1 MVNNEKVRVYE
12 LAKEIG
18 VSSSK
23 LIEFFQKEDFDISSH
38 MNIVGPYGQRKA
50 KEHFGVEGDKDKKSN
65 KPHAR
70 LRKKAR
76 VRKKTA
82 RDKKKKEKS
91 EEKSEEAAKT
101 KKTEKK
107 EKTAKK
113 TKKKDKSK
121 NGAPKETKKE
131 KKKSKVKEK
140 DEEKPKEEKEEKE
153 EVSKKEEEE
162 KKIRHDEQIKKLE
175 EDLKKKKKKKKG
187 PKPQKEKGWREDYA
201 RVREQK
207 EGKKKEKVEQT
218 TKRKKDVKK
227 EKIPKKRTVSWS
239 EVMEDTSS
247 EKKKSKKKKKKKKA
261 KEEKREVLY
270 MMKGLTYEDFAEN
283 IGLSTKELVKHLE
296 KEGVEVEDI
305 QNSIEEDY
313 AKILAED
320 FGKELVFIKKY
331 GEDVIK
337 EEFREYENSE
347 KKAGPPIVTVMGHV
361 DHGKTSILDY
371 IRNARVAGSEH
382 GGITQHI
389 GAYSVLTD
397 KGEITFVDTPGHE
410 AFTAMR
416 TRGAN
421 ITDVVILVVAAN
433 DGVMPQTEEAINHAK
448 NAGVPIVVALNKM
461 DLPSANPQKVKQEL
475 TKYEIVPEEWGGDH
489 LFVECSA
496 ETGDGIKELLD
507 MILLQAEMLDLK
519 SIKDAPARG
528 VVIESQKKKGKG
540 VVASVL
546 VRKGTLKVG
555 DSFVVGNSYGRVRFI
570 TNDKG
575 KRVKEIKPGKA
586 GEITGL
592 EEMPLAGDKL
602 SVIKDEKVARKISEK
617 RKYYEKRNKM
627 IEEKEN
633 VSLEDLFAKLEGE
646 NAELALIVKG
656 DTNGTLEAVK
666 SSIGNIEM
674 EEVDIK
680 IVHSGVGMVTEN
692 DINLA
697 ITTNAIVVAFNVR
710 IDSNARKIAEK
721 EGIEVRN
728 YNVIYNLLEDIQKAA
743 VGKLAPEKVEVYIGS
758 AEVRQIIKVPDIGN
772 IAGSYVKD
780 GKIIR
785 NGIAR
790 LVRDGKHIW
799 EGKIDSLKRFKDD
812 VKEVS
817 EGYECGIGLED
828 YNDIKEGDIIE
839 TYVIEE
845 RERKI

>member
-50 KEHFGVEGDKDKKSN
+50 KEHFGVEGDKEKKSN
-65 KPHAR
+65 KPHTR

-107 EKTAKK
+107 EKTAEKK
-113 TKKKDKSK
+113 TKKKDKTK
-121 NGAPKETKKE
+121 KGAPKETKKD
-131 KKKSKVKEK
+131 KKESKVKEK
-140 DEEKPKEEKEEKE
+140 GEEKPKEKEEKKE
-153 EVSKKEEEE
+153 SGKKESEE
-162 KKIRHDEQIKKLE
+162 KKLRPDEQIKKLE

-201 RVREQK
+201 WVREQI

-540 VVASVL
+540 IVASVL
-546 VRKGTLKVG
+546 VRRGTLKVG

-592 EEMPLAGDKL
+592 EEMPLAEDKL

-743 VGKLAPEKVEVYIGS
+743 VGKLEPEKVEVYIGS

-780 GKIIR
+780 G
-785 NGIAR
+785 
-790 LVRDGKHIW
+790 
-799 EGKIDSLKRFKDD
+799 
-812 VKEVS
+812 
-817 EGYECGIGLED
+817 YECGIGLED

>member
-1 MVNNEKVRVYE
+1 
-12 LAKEIG
+12 
-18 VSSSK
+18 
-23 LIEFFQKEDFDISSH
+23 
-38 MNIVGPYGQRKA
+38 
-50 KEHFGVEGDKDKKSN
+50 
-65 KPHAR
+65 
-70 LRKKAR
+70 
-76 VRKKTA
+76 
-82 RDKKKKEKS
+82 
-91 EEKSEEAAKT
+91 
-101 KKTEKK
+101 
-107 EKTAKK
+107 
-113 TKKKDKSK
+113 
-121 NGAPKETKKE
+121 
-131 KKKSKVKEK
+131 
-140 DEEKPKEEKEEKE
+140 
-153 EVSKKEEEE
+153 
-162 KKIRHDEQIKKLE
+162 QIKKLE

-201 RVREQK
+201 WVREQI

-218 TKRKKDVKK
+218 TKRKKDVKE

-247 EKKKSKKKKKKKKA
+247 EKKKSKKKKKKKKKKA

-337 EEFREYENSE
+337 EEFREYENNE
-347 KKAGPPIVTVMGHV
+347 KKARPPVVTVMGHV

-540 VVASVL
+540 IVASVL
-546 VRKGTLKVG
+546 VRRGTLKVG

-743 VGKLAPEKVEVYIGS
+743 VGKLEPEKVEVYIGS

-790 LVRDGKHIW
+790 LVREGKQIW
-799 EGKIDSLKRFKDD
+799 EGSIDSLKRFKDD
-812 VKEVS
+812 VREVK